1 MSLDSG
7 TWNYK
12 YHRVIDR
19 ILNTANNLIL
29 EKTRSWIALAIV
41 YINNGGRWYCSCSKG
56 QGLATKRPQRKLNLG
71 IKCTPNNT
79 AMSWHCAG
87 IIDSV
92 PVINLAS
99 KQEGQ
104 TLFVGM
110 LFDHNNYDYQKFIGT
125 IDKTLAQKIS
135 FVNNTFIASG
145 ITIVSQFILSSTMIR
160 LDDLIHSCMY
170 VCVCICICM
179 SNCTIEITFT
189 VELK

>member
-1 MSLDSG
+1 MSVL

-41 YINNGGRWYCSCSKG
+41 YINNGGRWYCSCSEG

-87 IIDSV
+87 IIDSA
-92 PVINLAS
+92 PVINSLRNR
-99 KQEGQ
+99 K
-104 TLFVGM
+104 
-110 LFDHNNYDYQKFIGT
+110 
-125 IDKTLAQKIS
+125 DKRYSWVCSLT
-135 FVNNTFIASG
+135 TT
-145 ITIVSQFILSSTMIR
+145 ITITRNLLARSTRLSLKKYPLYTTRLLHRVSIYLAIN
-160 LDDLIHSCMY
+160 DDSRGRFNLFTYMY
-170 VCVCICICM
+170 MCVYTRIYM
-179 SNCTIEITFT
+179 SNCTIEITFI
-189 VELK
+189 VKLK